1 MARSKKVRDEA
12 AEKDEKVPRGIS
24 QYLDGDEEGD
34 DDYDDE
40 FDDKDGNKDVMSGS

>member
-1 MARSKKVRDEA
+1 MTAYPQRFWRSLCLIALCTFSMQLHAAR
-12 AEKDEKVPRGIS
+12 
-24 QYLDGDEEGD
+24 D

>member
-1 MARSKKVRDEA
+1 MARSKKVREEA
-12 AEKDEKVPRGIS
+12 DEKVPRGIS